1 MFEMNFDWSWIKDKQ
16 IVIEGDEN
24 GGVIMIE
31 NEDGVLI
38 TMYIYERV
46 EKR

>member
-1 MFEMNFDWSWIKDKQ
+1 MFEMKFDWNWIRDKQ
-16 IVIEGDEN
+16 IIIEGDEE

-31 NEDGVLI
+31 NENGILI

-46 EKR
+46 ER

>member
-1 MFEMNFDWSWIKDKQ
+1 MFEMNFDWNWIKDKQ
-16 IVIEGDEN
+16 IVIEGDEDN
-24 GGVIMIE
+24 GVIMIE
-31 NEDGVLI
+31 NEDGILI